1 MIIDCISDMHGH
13 YPELEGGDLLIVAGD
28 CTGADKIPQWCDFF
42 DWFKKQK
49 YRKKILVAGNH
60 DGLLENMFPKNKQ
73 EAEDTKEVEGFI
85 GEMQHDFEYLCDF
98 GTEFEGLKIWG
109 SPWTPWF
116 KGVNPKCKAFMKKDK
131 ELKKT
136 WDDIPTD
143 TDILITHG
151 PPFGMLDGIPCDD
164 GSYFYVGSK
173 TLSNRIHQL
182 STYKLKLHV
191 FGHIHEGYGQC
202 HAAYQEIGT
211 IDITKDNTIPIGHLS
226 VNCSIV
232 DERYQ
237 PVNKPIRVEL

>member
-28 CTGADKIPQWCDFF
+28 CTAADTLEQWDDF
-42 DWFKKQK
+42 DAWL
-49 YRKKILVAGNH
+49 YRQPYKKKIFIAGNH
-60 DGLLENMFPKNKQ
+60 DSGILDELPKKY
-73 EAEDTKEVEGFI
+73 
-85 GEMQHDFEYLCDF
+85 MQGTRKIKSERFEYLKDS
-98 GTEFEGLKIWG
+98 GTEYEGLKIWG

-232 DERYQ
+232 DERYK
-237 PVNKPIRVEL
+237 PINKPIRVEL